1 MRRMD
6 HGWVA
11 KHYPDNNPSSH
22 PNDDDFDD
30 LSDCE
35 SLDSFFNEEFDVR
48 EESEKLGDL
57 LSCNTLGVE
66 SKVSEIAFW
75 YIYKVNLSPNVCY

>member
-1 MRRMD
+1 MRRME

-11 KHYPDNNPSSH
+11 KHYPENDPSSQTNLF
-22 PNDDDFDD
+22 NDDRDLED

-35 SLDSFFNEEFDVR
+35 SLDSFFDEEFDVR
-48 EESEKLGDL
+48 KDSEKLGSL

-66 SKVSEIAFW
+66 SKVSNI
-75 YIYKVNLSPNVCY
+75 I